1 MRRVVTNRNYRLLL
15 GVVALVVAMAFGQR
29 TYGASPLDA
38 DSVANH
44 IIISK
49 QRMAL
54 EVYNAESELLRNYPV
69 AVGKNYGNKRLKGDM
84 KTPEGE
90 FVVKQIQPSSSWL
103 YDYGDG
109 RGYVEGF
116 YGDWFLRLDVPEFS
130 GIGIHGTE
138 DEASLGRRVTEG
150 SIRLANEDIRELV
163 SMIKVG
169 ISVAIEGSSKDHEAD
184 GIVDMQSSRPTAVI
198 TDDPVLPAED
208 QKETATPSADE
219 TAQKSQVTV
228 SEGDYDW
235 YTIQDGDLLGR
246 VAQRFGTTL
255 SEIKR
260 LNPDINVDRISINQR
275 IRIPRKGAVVEQ
287 KSVEVKP
294 IIENEGEVWYTIQ
307 EGDLVGRIAQRYGT
321 TSKRIAELNPD
332 INIDRISIGQRIRVK

>member
-1 MRRVVTNRNYRLLL
+1 MRRVATYLNNGFLL
-15 GVVALVVAMAFGQR
+15 GLLALVMAVAFGQR

-38 DSVANH
+38 DTVANH

-49 QRMAL
+49 QWMAL
-54 EVYNAESELLRNYPV
+54 EVYNAESELLRSYPV

-84 KTPEGE
+84 RTPEGE
-90 FVVKQIQPSSSWL
+90 FVVKQIQSSSSWL

-109 RGYVEGF
+109 RGYAEGF

-184 GIVDMQSSRPTAVI
+184 GIIDMQSSRPTAVI
-198 TDDPVLPAED
+198 TDDPVLPAEE
-208 QKETATPSADE
+208 KETAPSADE
-219 TAQKSQVTV
+219 TAQKSQVAEP
-228 SEGDYDW
+228 EGDYDW

-275 IRIPRKGAVVEQ
+275 IRIPRKGTVMEQ
-287 KSVEVKP
+287 KSTEEKP
-294 IIENEGEVWYTIQ
+294 VTENEGEVWYTIQ
-307 EGDLVGRIAQRYGT
+307 DGDLVGRIAQRYGT

>member
-1 MRRVVTNRNYRLLL
+1 MRRVATYLNNGFLL
-15 GVVALVVAMAFGQR
+15 GLLALVMAVAFGQR

-38 DSVANH
+38 DTVANH

-54 EVYNAESELLRNYPV
+54 EVYNAESELLRSYPV

-163 SMIKVG
+163 SMIKEG

-184 GIVDMQSSRPTAVI
+184 GIVDMQSGRSTAVI
-198 TDDPVLPAED
+198 TDDPVLPAEE
-208 QKETATPSADE
+208 KEAAPSADE
-219 TAQKSQVTV
+219 TARKSQASVP
-228 SEGDYDW
+228 EGDYDW

-275 IRIPRKGAVVEQ
+275 IRIPRKGTVVEQ

-307 EGDLVGRIAQRYGT
+307 DGDLVGRIAQRYGT

>member
-1 MRRVVTNRNYRLLL
+1 MRRVATYLNNGFLL
-15 GVVALVVAMAFGQR
+15 GLLALVMAVAFGQR

-38 DSVANH
+38 DTVANH

-54 EVYNAESELLRNYPV
+54 EVYNAESELLRSYPV

-84 KTPEGE
+84 RTPEGE
-90 FVVKQIQPSSSWL
+90 FVVKQIQSSSSWL

-163 SMIKVG
+163 SMIKEG

-184 GIVDMQSSRPTAVI
+184 GIVDMQSGRPTAVI
-198 TDDPVLPAED
+198 TDDPVLPAEE
-208 QKETATPSADE
+208 KEEAPSADE
-219 TAQKSQVTV
+219 TAQKSQVAEP
-228 SEGDYDW
+228 EGDYDW

-275 IRIPRKGAVVEQ
+275 IRIPRKGGVVEQ
-287 KSVEVKP
+287 KSAEIKP
-294 IIENEGEVWYTIQ
+294 VTENEGEVWYTIQ
-307 EGDLVGRIAQRYGT
+307 DGDLVGRIAQRYGT

>member
-1 MRRVVTNRNYRLLL
+1 MRRVATYLNNGFLL
-15 GVVALVVAMAFGQR
+15 GVVALVMAVAFGQR
-29 TYGASPLDA
+29 AYGASPLDA

-54 EVYNAESELLRNYPV
+54 EVYNAESELLRSYPV

-163 SMIKVG
+163 SMIKEG
-169 ISVAIEGSSKDHEAD
+169 ISVAIEGSSMDHEVD

-208 QKETATPSADE
+208 QKEAVPAADE
-219 TAQKSQVTV
+219 TVRKSQPVV
-228 SEGDYDW
+228 SEGDCDW

-307 EGDLVGRIAQRYGT
+307 DGDLVGRIAQRYGT